1 MAADADDEAGQFS
14 GTYKYIRRY
23 LYIYIFTLTNI
34 YIYMAYIYIYYI
46 YIYHIKLA
54 ATAGHVPGVKEMPAY
69 GRASPSMWCP
79 LPCLVR
85 AAYGQRNYIAALA
98 HGRRSCIAWSHMGRA
113 SSDLCAR
120 LRAAHHIN
128 LLLAYGQ
135 RRPRPLRSPTGGA
148 GWRHHARLWAAQQ
161 HGARLG
167 ACAWLLNMLGADLH
181 GGGPWCAARR
191 SRRQRLSRSQAVCL
205 LCELHSK
212 ERGSHGAKRSAFP
225 HHRRMW
231 LWHVPSTF
239 DGRAAAIHWQS
250 SLTTEDKRRAWATGA
265 GTRLQN
271 RKRQHV
277 DVSHVYANAAIGE
290 LCERQHALLLFLR
303 HCLRR
308 NCIARRPG
316 AERNRKI

>member
-1 MAADADDEAGQFS
+1 MA
-14 GTYKYIRRY
+14 
-23 LYIYIFTLTNI
+23 
-34 YIYMAYIYIYYI
+34 YI

-85 AAYGQRNYIAALA
+85 AAYGQRNYIATLA

-161 HGARLG
+161 HGASLR
-167 ACAWLLNMLGADLH
+167 
-181 GGGPWCAARR
+181 AARVNNVALAYG
-191 SRRQRLSRSQAVCL
+191 RRRRKVSVPTGTAVEDQSEAIRASWLGQTCL
-205 LCELHSK
+205 LEYIYIYRYILIYIYIIFSELNIYIYIFRFPSIIFI
-212 ERGSHGAKRSAFP
+212 SAF
-225 HHRRMW
+225 
-231 LWHVPSTF
+231 
-239 DGRAAAIHWQS
+239 
-250 SLTTEDKRRAWATGA
+250 
-265 GTRLQN
+265 
-271 RKRQHV
+271 
-277 DVSHVYANAAIGE
+277 
-290 LCERQHALLLFLR
+290 
-303 HCLRR
+303 
-308 NCIARRPG
+308 
-316 AERNRKI
+316 